1 MQFPKAANGQRPFGQ
16 VDYVI
21 ADSEEASGYKRH
33 DYADNPCQTG
43 SEEEC
48 AEWLNEQLT
57 ACYND

>member
-1 MQFPKAANGQRPFGQ
+1 MQYPKGPSAQRRFGQ
-16 VDYVI
+16 VEYVV
-21 ADSEEASGYKRH
+21 AEAEHRPAQNPH

-48 AEWLNEQLT
+48 AEWLNELLT

>member
-1 MQFPKAANGQRPFGQ
+1 MQYPKSSNAQRRFGQ
-16 VDYVI
+16 VEYVV
-21 ADSEEASGYKRH
+21 AEGESNPKRSRY

-48 AEWLNEQLT
+48 AEWLNELLT

>member
-1 MQFPKAANGQRPFGQ
+1 MQYPKPSNGHRRFGQ
-16 VDYVI
+16 VEYVV
-21 ADSEEASGYKRH
+21 AEAESKSKPSGY

-48 AEWLNEQLT
+48 AEWLNELLT